1 MPVVIFF
8 TCLDFEQ
15 KSSVMDGHYQKPAS
29 IVIED
34 GYILYNFLSLELIIN
49 ESSFAYMRT
58 NTIRNSI
65 IFFDN
70 N

>member
-34 GYILYNFLSLELIIN
+34 GYILYNFLSLKLHIAMENLGD
-49 ESSFAYMRT
+49 AK
-58 NTIRNSI
+58 RNI
-65 IFFDN
+65 PLL
-70 N
+70 